1 MRLKKIGVK
10 NKYIEIYTNR
20 RERGT
25 INNNLVEKRDILLT
39 EVKEFCLRNNTD
51 TFFLGGSLAKRNA
64 DEFSDIDFRVV
75 LQKDESKS
83 KFLKTLLDEFQP
95 KIAFI
100 ETLTSFFTV
109 VHFSVFVKLDLFVYY
124 PSDLAANV
132 WLKDILILQDDINIL
147 QYLKEE
153 SFKINY
159 VVTEQELKTYLNK
172 YTSYLHELYRRS
184 KRKEY
189 NYCEHCTLMMKH
201 ILVSLWLIEMGDMP
215 NDLGDWS
222 KYEGSRSSLKLKQKE
237 FIDTYTPINFE
248 NMNSFVYSMNRE
260 ILKTGK
266 NISRHM
272 EFNLNIETYN
282 SLFDLNFKNL

>member
-1 MRLKKIGVK
+1 M
-10 NKYIEIYTNR
+10 
-20 RERGT
+20 
-25 INNNLVEKRDILLT
+25 LLA
-39 EVKEFCLRNNTD
+39 EVKEFCFRNNVN

-75 LQKDESKS
+75 LKEDEAKS
-83 KFLKTLLDEFQP
+83 EFLETFLNEFHP
-95 KIAFI
+95 KMAFI
-100 ETLTSFFTV
+100 ETLTSFCTV
-109 VHFSVFVKLDLFVYY
+109 VHFSDFVKLDLFVYY
-124 PSDLAANV
+124 PSDLVANV
-132 WLKDILILQDDINIL
+132 WLKDILILQDNKNIL
-147 QYLKEE
+147 QHLKKE
-153 SFKINY
+153 SSKMDYFVK
-159 VVTEQELKTYLNK
+159 EQELETYLNK

-222 KYEGSRSSLKLKQKE
+222 KYEGSRSSLNLKQKE

-248 NMNSFVYSMNRE
+248 NMNSFVHSMNRE

-266 NISRHM
+266 NISRNM
-272 EFNLNIETYN
+272 EFSLNTETYS
-282 SLFDLNFKNL
+282 SLFDLNF